1 MNRSVFVIA
10 AACAAASFVA
20 PAFAGEP
27 SVSNSPFRE
36 TYGEEGK
43 ATVLVNVSAARLD
56 PTAVVLPLPVA
67 VCNHRLTNVK
77 LARASFTL
85 IDEQGKEYPLLSV
98 ADVRATGR
106 QRSVD
111 VRHAKLFFDFLP
123 AQFNGYRRLEANFF
137 PPLTPRADVLADVVE
152 VPKMMW
158 FADTLYF
165 ARPAGDLKGH
175 VFALRVTGEGLEAP
189 IVVRFKL

>member
-1 MNRSVFVIA
+1 MNRSAFVIA
-10 AACAAASFVA
+10 AAAFLAAL

-27 SVSNSPFRE
+27 SLSKSQVRE

-56 PTAVVLPLPVA
+56 SSAAVLPLPVA
-67 VCNHRLTNVK
+67 VCNHKLTNLK
-77 LARASFTL
+77 LVRASFTL

-98 ADVRATGR
+98 ADLRATGR
-106 QRSVD
+106 QRIVD

-165 ARPAGDLKGH
+165 ARPAGDLKGR